1 MKDKNTKQ
9 ISVAEYASKI
19 NRNYFR
25 ENKKDPDSPLTKQAI
40 KYRIK
45 KGIKLPE
52 TLAYAKIGKVHVI
65 TVNANF

>member
-1 MKDKNTKQ
+1 MKTTRQ
-9 ISVAEYASKI
+9 ISIAEYAKKI

-25 ENKKDPDSPLTKQAI
+25 ENKKDPDAPLTEQAI

-45 KGIKLPE
+45 HGIKLPE

-65 TVNANF
+65 TVDINF

>member
-1 MKDKNTKQ
+1 MKKTRQ

-25 ENKKDPDSPLTKQAI
+25 ENKKDPDAPLTEQAI

-45 KGIKLPE
+45 QGIKLPE

-65 TVNANF
+65 TVDINF

>member
-1 MKDKNTKQ
+1 MKKTRQ

-25 ENKKDPDSPLTKQAI
+25 ENKKDPDAPLTEQAI

-45 KGIKLPE
+45 QGIQLPE

-65 TVNANF
+65 TVDINF